1 MTRFHN
7 CGGGRI
13 YMSMKSVNQ
22 IDGKNYFLAN
32 TQVIEPKD
40 TVDLVVR
47 AGFI

>member
-47 AGFI
+47 DGFI